1 MLKRNMM
8 FDGFDI
14 AGAMAEESY
23 GDYDDE
29 EGEEENG
36 ATNDLDR
43 FGDIDF
49 SRDLDDDTALQVL
62 NRLTEEER
70 AEFDQLVRTGGIM
83 NLIPMHEY
91 WKPWWTL
98 YKPSLVEELENEANN
113 GASASSQ
120 VKGLPLIMKNILKL
134 TELISRPPSKLV
146 KYSVVNILLSYCYV
160 CRFFNGDH
168 LAIPIDASEEL
179 LAVCTPL
186 SDLEKH
192 FSDANTA
199 VQSCIQFL
207 INDRSCPVAFIIQL
221 LEDVKVIL
229 SSKQFILR
237 SLSDLRGIFKSAVKQ
252 LSDEKD
258 KDQIKVFKLIC
269 KKIEFFTSW
278 CDEDCY
284 LQELSP
290 LSSQLDIELISLK
303 ANSLSLVSSQS
314 FIVEK
319 SNLCKPNGIKVP
331 IREV

>member
-8 FDGFDI
+8 FDDFDI
-14 AGAMAEESY
+14 AGAMADENF
-23 GDYDDE
+23 GDYDDDD
-29 EGEEENG
+29 EGEGDEN
-36 ATNDLDR
+36 AADR

-49 SRDLDDDTALQVL
+49 SRDLDDDTALEVL
-62 NRLTEEER
+62 NRLTEKER

-98 YKPSLVEELENEANN
+98 YKPSLVEELEHEANN

-120 VKGLPLIMKNILKL
+120 VKGLPLIMKNIVKL
-134 TELISRPPSKLV
+134 TDLISRPPSKLV
-146 KYSVVNILLSYCYV
+146 KYNVVNILLSYCYV

-168 LAIPIDASEEL
+168 LEIPIDAAVEL
-179 LAVCTPL
+179 LAVSSPL

-207 INDRSCPVAFIIQL
+207 INDRSCPVAFIIIL
-221 LEDVKVIL
+221 LEDVKIIL

-258 KDQIKVFKLIC
+258 KDQMKAFKLIS

-303 ANSLSLVSSQS
+303 ASSLSLVSSQS

-319 SNLCKPNGIKVP
+319 SNLAKANVIKVP
-331 IREV
+331 TREV